1 MAIHNVRLP
10 DAAGTPRIVIPE
22 TPTSG
27 VPPLPPDAPTSERTT
42 SERDSGVPAPD
53 GRPWYRSEAWL
64 AVELAALLP
73 VLAALVTPQP
83 ARVPLVVLSA
93 ALIALGLAM
102 LVVRDRRARG
112 RLARR

>member
-1 MAIHNVRLP
+1 
-10 DAAGTPRIVIPE
+10 
-22 TPTSG
+22 
-27 VPPLPPDAPTSERTT
+27 
-42 SERDSGVPAPD
+42 VPAPD